1 MSICKIPGVNI
12 TLAILSADQ
21 AALVS
26 AYYAENR
33 AHLEPWEPKREEEFY
48 GLAETRA
55 RLEAAEANFHNG
67 TSYSF
72 AILERRTGKMIG
84 ICNFSN
90 VVRGVFQACHLG
102 YAIAAE
108 FEGKGFMSEALR
120 LGISYMFETVGLH
133 RIMANYM
140 PHNVRSAAL
149 LAKLGFEKEGYAKS
163 YLKIGGKWQDHVLSS
178 LVNPK
183 SA

>member
-1 MSICKIPGVNI
+1 MSVFEIPSTNVS
-12 TLAILSADQ
+12 LAILSPDQ
-21 AALVS
+21 AALVA
-26 AYYAENR
+26 AYYTDNR
-33 AHLEPWEPKREEEFY
+33 AHLEPWEPKRDADFY
-48 GLAETRA
+48 AIKQIRA
-55 RLEAAEANFHNG
+55 RLDSAAANFYNG

-72 AILERRTGKMIG
+72 AILDNRTGLMIG

-108 FEGKGFMSEALR
+108 YEGKGLMSEALR
-120 LGISYMFETVGLH
+120 AGITFMFDTVGLH

-140 PHNVRSAAL
+140 PNNERSARL

-163 YLKIGGKWQDHVLSS
+163 YLMIEGRWQDHVLTS
-178 LVNPK
+178 LINPK
-183 SA
+183 SS